1 MDGNMSQFR
10 HAIEN
15 KVFIK
20 NCARNARMYM
30 KMQEIVVCMAIR
42 RGRFHRGQNI
52 IENTALIG
60 IMAYRALVVCGTRE
74 FGGANHD
81 GIDHEAWW

>member
-1 MDGNMSQFR
+1 MFQLR
-10 HAIEN
+10 HVIEN
-15 KVFIK
+15 KFVIK

-30 KMQEIVVCMAIR
+30 KMQEIVERTAIR

-52 IENTALIG
+52 KENTALIG

-74 FGGANHD
+74 FGGAQPRWD
-81 GIDHEAWW
+81 